1 MASSENVVL
10 TTLCMI
16 YDGDMLLLQDRQ
28 KEDWRG
34 FTFPVGHVEKKES
47 FVKATIREIKEET
60 GLTIQDPQM
69 CGIKQFETDN
79 GERYIVL
86 LFKTNKFSGQ
96 LVSSEEGR
104 MVWARRSDLY
114 RLPVATGFFDT
125 LKLFDEAD
133 LTELY
138 YEYDEKHD
146 KWIANFY

>member
-1 MASSENVVL
+1 MASSENVIL
-10 TTLCMI
+10 TALCMI

-34 FTFPVGHVEKKES
+34 FAFPGGHVEKKES
-47 FVKATIREIKEET
+47 FVKAIICEIKEET

-86 LFKTNKFSGQ
+86 LFKTNKFSGR

-104 MVWARRSDLY
+104 MVWVRRSDLHK
-114 RLPVATGFFDT
+114 LPVATGFFDT
-125 LKLFDEAD
+125 LKLFDEIINAWGSWD
-133 LTELY
+133 WPKLRIW
-138 YEYDEKHD
+138 KSPFH
-146 KWIANFY
+146 